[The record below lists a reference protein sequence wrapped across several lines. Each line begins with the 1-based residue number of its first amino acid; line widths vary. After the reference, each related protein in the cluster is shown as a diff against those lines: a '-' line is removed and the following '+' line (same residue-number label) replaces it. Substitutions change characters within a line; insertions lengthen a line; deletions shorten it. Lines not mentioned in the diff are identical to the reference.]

1 MDVSM
6 DTSDI
11 DNNMVA
17 MDTDENGD
25 SVSQKNHGSSG
36 GDDVHYEVGAVI
48 KKKMMFKTRPKPIIT
63 NVPKKL

>member
-1 MDVSM
+1 M

-17 MDTDENGD
+17 MDTDENRD
-25 SVSQKNHGSSG
+25 SVSQKDHGSSG
-36 GDDVHYEVGAVI
+36 EADVHYEVGAVI